1 MTLFTVGPVEMS
13 PAVRE
18 TGSIALPYFRTDS
31 FSRLMLAL
39 EEELRDLFGAPDG
52 SRAVLL
58 TGSGSA
64 AMEAAVAGLF
74 DPARDRLLIIN
85 GGSFGQ
91 RFVEIASRHRIPHR
105 VLTVPF
111 EADLTADLFT
121 EFEDYTPTGL
131 LINQGETSIGKLYDL
146 DIAADYCRRT
156 GALLVVDAVSSF
168 LNDELDMEAQTVD
181 CALTASQKALALPPG
196 LAPLVLGPRALAKL
210 ESTPQ
215 PLYYL
220 DLAAALGNQER
231 GQTPWTPALAII
243 YQLETR
249 LGEIRAGGGLAAELA
264 RRSDLAAWFRTEL
277 GRRLPALRIPAFSKS
292 NGLTPVLTRPYDAR
306 ALFEALEQ
314 EGLVITPS
322 GGDRT
327 HTLTRIGH
335 MGYLERAQ
343 YLPLLDAMEAWTEK
357 EQP

>member
-1 MTLFTVGPVEMS
+1 MS

-18 TGSIALPYFRTDS
+18 TGSIALPYFRTAG

-39 EEELRDLFGAPDG
+39 EEELLGLFGAPGG
-52 SRAVLL
+52 SRALL
-58 TGSGSA
+58 MSGSGTA

-74 DPARDRLLIIN
+74 DPASDRLLIVN

-91 RFVEIASRHRIPHR
+91 RFVEIAARHRIPHR

-111 EADLTADLFT
+111 EADLTAGLFADFT
-121 EFEDYTPTGL
+121 DYSPTGL

-146 DIAADYCRRT
+146 GIAADFCRST

-168 LNDELDMEAQTVD
+168 LNDRLDMEAQGVD

-210 ESTPQ
+210 EATPQ

-220 DLAAALGNQER
+220 DLSAALRNQKR

-249 LGEIRAGGGLAAELA
+249 LADIRAGGGLAAELG
-264 RRSDLAAWFRTEL
+264 RRAELAAWFRTEL
-277 GRRLPALRIPAFSKS
+277 GRRLPGLRVPAYLKS
-292 NGLTPVLTRPYDAR
+292 NGLTPVLTEPYDAR
-306 ALFEALEQ
+306 ALFESLE
-314 EGLVITPS
+314 EKGLIITPS
-322 GGDRT
+322 GGERT

-335 MGYLERAQ
+335 MGHLSQAQ
-343 YLPLLDAMEAWTEK
+343 YEPLLDAIVSWTEK
-357 EQP
+357 EKR